1 MATEPELPEPDF
13 EPRPET
19 TSFAVVEEVAETIV
33 AVEAL
38 QDGPTASP
46 ELERAAQE
54 AAVYAREQGIDG
66 PPEGLDG

>member
-1 MATEPELPEPDF
+1 MTDGQELPEPDF
-13 EPRPET
+13 EPRPT
-19 TSFAVVEEVAETIV
+19 TTAFAVVEEVAETIV

-54 AAVYAREQGIDG
+54 AAAYAREQGIDADPAEPTG
-66 PPEGLDG
+66 